1 LRYAN
6 VDASGGTLGRP
17 GTPVAFA
24 RGKDDEREAQM
35 DLLQVIG
42 SDAAIFLFSVAG
54 LVATAV
60 AIVADTRTQKAD
72 ELARASVR
80 ADRPL

>member
-1 LRYAN
+1 MPWHAGCVREG
-6 VDASGGTLGRP
+6 D
-17 GTPVAFA
+17 
-24 RGKDDEREAQM
+24 KDDEREAQM

-42 SDAAIFLFSVAG
+42 SDTAILLFSVAG

-60 AIVADTRTQKAD
+60 AIIVDTRTQKAD

-80 ADRPL
+80 ADRSL